1 MNFVIFQTGNIIKL
15 CLGLRN
21 LSLYRV
27 SWFLNS
33 VNPPLKYFYPSPFKG
48 PPPPKETCTV
58 PPPFSNFLEQKSL
71 FLDLLISF
79 IKSFKTSDL
88 SIQVDWGHNI
98 RFVIKTCIKRMFS
111 KEDIV

>member
-1 MNFVIFQTGNIIKL
+1 MNFVIFQTGDIIKL
-15 CLGLRN
+15 CLCLTN

-33 VNPPLKYFYPSPFKG
+33 VIPPLKYFYPSPFKG
-48 PPPPKETCTV
+48 PPPKKHV
-58 PPPFSNFLEQKSL
+58 LSPPPFSNFLGQKFL

-98 RFVIKTCIKRMFS
+98 RFVIKTCTKRMFS